1 MTAEPPQDTPS
12 RILDAALTE
21 FAERGFDGTSTAA
34 IAERAGVAKALVF
47 HHFGSK
53 DALFLAVAEHT
64 VQRARLEYERVMAEA
79 PPDLLARVLA
89 WTERKFAMFRE
100 DPRQLRFLLVSL
112 VHAPKGLRDDVR
124 RIHQSIVQR
133 DAHKLV
139 EGMDPST
146 LRVSP
151 QEAIDALET
160 VVLGIEQRF
169 YALPLGARTAAQ
181 VDQFSAE
188 AKKLLSLIARAL
200 YREAPAKKRAP
211 KAKG

>member
-1 MTAEPPQDTPS
+1 VTEQPPKDTAS

-64 VQRARLEYERVMAEA
+64 IERARLEYDRVMAEA

-100 DPRQLRFLLVSL
+100 DPRQLRFLMVSL
-112 VHAPKGLRDDVR
+112 VHAPKPLRDDVR
-124 RIHQSIVQR
+124 RIHQSLASR

-139 EGMDPST
+139 EGMDASR

-151 QEAIDALET
+151 QEALDALET

-169 YALPLGARTAAQ
+169 YALPLGARTSAQ
-181 VDQFSAE
+181 VEQFASE
-188 AKKLLSLIARAL
+188 AKKLLSLLARAL
-200 YREAPAKKRAP
+200 YRESPAKKSAP